1 MWSIR
6 QSIRTLV
13 AFSHRGRRVERR
25 AGRPGPSAADW
36 LPPVMNPGDWSLNLM
51 ADRSAGWYFDR
62 D

>member
-1 MWSIR
+1 MWTIR

-13 AFSHRGRRVERR
+13 AFSRRDHSSGLARR
-25 AGRPGPSAADW
+25 SPQAATTDW
-36 LPPVMNPGDWSLNLM
+36 LPPVVNPGDWSLGLM